1 MLANSSD
8 FGNDNSMENTLW
20 NELKN
25 IDIDLNQ
32 ITDPNTRIQV
42 LVLLKAVDALA
53 EEVQSLKDENQSLR
67 DEVNRLKGEKGK
79 PKFLRGKGGSHSS
92 GTNNHS
98 SEAERNQ
105 NNTDGNK
112 GGKGKGKKRSKGR
125 GKKKAVVHE
134 TRTCELDVTTLPTD
148 VEFKGFETV
157 VIRGI
162 VFKPHN
168 IEYRRQV
175 YYSPS
180 ENKRYIAPLPPGHNG
195 EFSPDLKAFI
205 IACHYDYQM
214 SEPSIHRLL
223 SDSGVD
229 ISESSLS
236 RILTGSSGQNEHIDL
251 LHQEKNDIVNAG
263 RQSTTYQ
270 QIDDTSA
277 RVNGKN
283 HYTQV
288 LCNPFYTAYY
298 TYPNKSRLTILK
310 ILSGGELRYCVSYST
325 YIQLEN
331 KLPKKHLKQVYEFF
345 SSYQT
350 KGIKEVSQEEFDVL
364 AERLFPNKNKHHQAR
379 NRLLETCA
387 IAAYQNREDAI
398 KILLADDARQYKL
411 LTEFQSLCWVHDGR
425 HYKKDLQPI
434 RNIQREKVD
443 RFLKLYW
450 AFYHCLLAFKEAPNQ
465 YSTESLESLFNH
477 LCSLETGYK
486 ALDQQIEKTKAKKD
500 NLLLVL
506 IYPELPLHNNDS
518 ELGAR
523 RQARY
528 RDISFQTR
536 TDESTKAKDS
546 IMTVVQTAKKHGISV
561 LKYLTE
567 LISNNREGPPLSE
580 LIKRKCNTAPCTA

>member
-1 MLANSSD
+1 MD
-8 FGNDNSMENTLW
+8 NTLW

-32 ITDPNTRIQV
+32 ITDPNARIQV
-42 LVLLKAVDALA
+42 LVLLKALDTLA
-53 EEVQSLKDENQSLR
+53 EEVQSLKEENQSLR
-67 DEVNRLKGEKGK
+67 DEVNRLKGEQGK
-79 PKFLRGKGGSHSS
+79 PKFPGGKGGNGSDN
-92 GTNNHS
+92 TNNHS

-105 NNTDGNK
+105 NTTEGNK
-112 GGKGKGKKRSKGR
+112 GGKGKGKKVSKGR
-125 GKKKAVVHE
+125 GKKKVVVHE
-134 TRTCELDVTTLPTD
+134 TRTCELDVATLPTD
-148 VEFKGFETV
+148 VLFKGFDTV
-157 VIRGI
+157 VMRGI
-162 VFKPHN
+162 VFKAHN

-180 ENKRYIAPLPPGHNG
+180 ENKRYIAPLPSGHKG
-195 EFSPDLKAFI
+195 EFSPELKAFI
-205 IACHYDYQM
+205 IACHHDYQM

-229 ISESSLS
+229 ISESSVS
-236 RILTGSSGQNEHIDL
+236 RILTGSAGQSEHIDR
-251 LHQEKNDIVNAG
+251 LHQEKEDIVNAG
-263 RQSTTYQ
+263 MQSTIYQ

-298 TYPNKSRLTILK
+298 TFPNKNRLTVLK

-325 YIQLEN
+325 YTQLEN
-331 KLPKKHLKQVYEFF
+331 KLPKKHLEQIDEFF
-345 SSYQT
+345 SSYRAR
-350 KGIKEVSQEEFDVL
+350 GIEEVSQEEFDILV
-364 AERLFPNKNKHHQAR
+364 EGLFPDNNKHHQAR
-379 NRLLETCA
+379 NKLLETCA

-398 KILLADDARQYKL
+398 KILLADDAKQYKL
-411 LTEFQSLCWVHDGR
+411 ITEHQSLCWVHDGR

-434 RNIQREKVD
+434 RYIQREKVE

-450 AFYHCLLAFKEAPNQ
+450 AFYHCLLAFKKAPEQ
-465 YSTESLESLFNH
+465 YSTERLESMFDH
-477 LCSLETGYK
+477 LCSLDTGYE
-486 ALDQQIEKTKAKKD
+486 ALDQQIEKTKAKKE

-506 IYPELPLHNNDS
+506 IYPELPLHNNES

-536 TDESTKAKDS
+536 TAASTIAKDS

-561 LKYLTE
+561 LKYLAG
-567 LISNNREGPPLSE
+567 LISCDRERAPLSE
-580 LIKRKCNTAPCTA
+580 LIERSCNPAPCTT